1 VDMPQPVHNES
12 LRRAKARVG
21 QTPESRARWL
31 VDFHAQNLSETEGE
45 ALGRLRYEAIVFLGM
60 ETDEPSPR
68 LPSKDQL
75 DEWQNK
81 LQRSFHALANG
92 RSRLRAVRQII
103 RYEDNRIVVQ
113 ETERQVTKAYW
124 PFWAK
129 AMNTMI
135 QAGDIFRFCANEKCK
150 RPFIRRK
157 RGSYCSVRCRNT
169 VNKRNYRKRLRAP
182 SEGEAT

>member
-1 VDMPQPVHNES
+1 MPQPIDTES
-12 LRRAKARVG
+12 LRKAKARVG

-31 VDFHAQNLSETEGE
+31 VDFYAQNLGETEVE
-45 ALGRLRYEAIVFLGM
+45 ALKRLRYEAIVFLGV
-60 ETDEPSPR
+60 ETDDPCPR
-68 LPSKDQL
+68 LPSKEQL
-75 DEWQNK
+75 EGWQNK

-92 RSRLRAVRQII
+92 GSRLRAVRQII
-103 RYEDNRIVVQ
+103 IYKDNRIVVQ
-113 ETERQVTKAYW
+113 ETERQAMKAHW

-169 VNKRNYRKRLRAP
+169 INKRNYRKRLRAP
-182 SEGEAT
+182 SEREAT